1 MYSLDTLNTARALEA
16 AGFAPKQAEA
26 LVTAISRA
34 DEQLATKNDIAQL
47 ATKDD
52 IAQLATKAEVQEI
65 RSHIV
70 QLATKDE
77 VAKVKDE
84 VVKVKENIAWL
95 RADAAARRSEVRLLF
110 GFQSAI
116 ILAMAA
122 RMFALI

>member
-34 DEQLATKNDIAQL
+34 DEQLATKNDLVQL

-52 IAQLATKAEVQEI
+52 
-65 RSHIV
+65 IV